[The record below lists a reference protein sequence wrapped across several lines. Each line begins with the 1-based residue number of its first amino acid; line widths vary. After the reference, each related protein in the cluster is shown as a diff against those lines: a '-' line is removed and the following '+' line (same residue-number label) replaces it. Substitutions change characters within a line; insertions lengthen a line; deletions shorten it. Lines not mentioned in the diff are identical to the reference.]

1 MSRSPQ
7 RTRPRRNS
15 ELTDDELWAL
25 EMETKTALYYLEE
38 GLRGLHDLDQRNDF
52 FPAPFLLLSQGFE
65 RLLKCLSV

>member
-1 MSRSPQ
+1 
-7 RTRPRRNS
+7 
-15 ELTDDELWAL
+15 
-25 EMETKTALYYLEE
+25 METKTALYYLEE